1 MITVNLQGGLGNQLF
16 QIATAEALA
25 RENNDVAIFNL
36 NTCSTNLQGNKAEK
50 YKTTL
55 YKNLNTLPA
64 INDNIF
70 LTYNETT
77 YTYTPIPYQNNIVL
91 NGYFQSEKYFKN
103 HREHIIGLLQF
114 NSEII
119 NNVKLFLNSISNRCK
134 VSLHVRRGD
143 YLHLNHIYKIQTL
156 DYYNKAMSYF
166 KDCDFIIVSDDINW
180 VKNNIKGSNIYYS
193 EASDDLFDL
202 ALMSNCDHHI
212 ISNSTFAWWG
222 AWLNVNENK
231 TIICPTKWF
240 EEASGLDEKDIICQ
254 TWITL

>member
-1 MITVNLQGGLGNQLF
+1 
-16 QIATAEALA
+16 
-25 RENNDVAIFNL
+25 
-36 NTCSTNLQGNKAEK
+36 
-50 YKTTL
+50 
-55 YKNLNTLPA
+55 
-64 INDNIF
+64 
-70 LTYNETT
+70 
-77 YTYTPIPYQNNIVL
+77 
-91 NGYFQSEKYFKN
+91 
-103 HREHIIGLLQF
+103 
-114 NSEII
+114 
-119 NNVKLFLNSISNRCK
+119 
-134 VSLHVRRGD
+134 
-143 YLHLNHIYKIQTL
+143 
-156 DYYNKAMSYF
+156 MSYF